1 VSTESYVSKS
11 PDSTKTHPSA
21 RRSVSGS
28 RESIHLLHPDQRFR
42 SSSDSNLFIF
52 GKPLSSWSRSGGKR
66 AFDCACVLLMMPLLI
81 PILLAVALAV
91 RLTSAG
97 PVLFLQKRMGRH
109 GRNFTILKFRTM
121 THLSDRAHQP
131 VTTSCNQQFTPVG
144 PFLRRWKLDELPQLL
159 NVLAGHMSLVGPRPK
174 LPVHAI
180 SNLSCRAGIT
190 GAATIAFAKEEAI
203 LARVPKHHLESF
215 YHSVV
220 LPAKHKLDA
229 DYMARA
235 TFLSDLKLLVDSVL
249 RRWDTAVM
257 EKLLNDWALEQGNTM
272 LLPSAPDPEAAFK
285 HAPILPQMDRP
296 APSGQGSAF

>member
-1 VSTESYVSKS
+1 VSTESYVSKC
-11 PDSTKTHPSA
+11 PDSTNFRPSA
-21 RRSVSGS
+21 QRSSSGAS
-28 RESIHLLHPDQRFR
+28 ESIHLMHPDQRFR
-42 SSSDSNLFIF
+42 SYSDSSVFLF
-52 GKPLSSWSRSGGKR
+52 GKPLSSWSRSGAKR
-66 AFDCACVLLMMPLLI
+66 VFDCACVLAMMPVLI
-81 PILLAVALAV
+81 PILLAVGLAV
-91 RLTSAG
+91 RLTSSG

-121 THLSDRAHQP
+121 THRSDKAHQP

-190 GAATIAFAKEEAI
+190 GAATIAFALEEGI
-203 LARVPKHHLESF
+203 LDRVPKHHLESF
-215 YHSVV
+215 YHTVV

-229 DYMARA
+229 DYMANA
-235 TFLSDLKLLVDSVL
+235 TFLSDLKLLFDSVV
-249 RRWDTAVM
+249 RRWDTSIM
-257 EKLLNDWALEQGNTM
+257 EDLLNKWALEQGNTM
-272 LLPSAPDPEAAFK
+272 LLSSVPDPEAAFK

-296 APSGQGSAF
+296 APSGQSTAF